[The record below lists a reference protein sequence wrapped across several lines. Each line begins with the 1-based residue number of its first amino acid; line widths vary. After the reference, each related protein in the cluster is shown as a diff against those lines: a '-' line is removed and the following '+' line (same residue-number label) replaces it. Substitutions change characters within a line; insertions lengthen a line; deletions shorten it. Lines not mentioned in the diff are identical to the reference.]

1 MIGANLPCSCLQ
13 CLALKNSKKLWLTN
27 WRTKPSVSLEAP
39 NPTSP
44 PPCSSPCSR
53 LSATPRFQI
62 FLLIEILPLT
72 SSNTSVTPDC
82 PSRASPLPFGKPK
95 GWYPLQGVTL
105 HLILPHSLRCPAD
118 TYFTQVAMH
127 YPHLQYASGQ
137 TVAFAHYEDPLPDQL
152 ATKLPVDIQN
162 VSYHCSGYRLL
173 HWSPRLAAGSNKLP
187 PDDVCNI
194 IRVAATLSYYVAR
207 QVRRNQE
214 SSKLLI
220 LTPHNDTVD
229 DILDAV
235 GLPPDNLP
243 PSLYE
248 FYLVMIYRQQ
258 ILPTTLTEFTR
269 TDHKGKQYTPLLE
282 NVTFREIH
290 TKISNNPALHQD
302 LERRATID
310 TIVQVALDFPKGF
323 SSYCT
328 ISNTVK
334 AIGIGGVASVFVSC
348 KISDF
353 LTKTKEA
360 QARNLVA
367 LTRSKGL
374 CVLLLPS
381 TDRFPNSSLHFL
393 RTLCAFRH
401 GMFSIGASPI
411 DLPKLGAFITQPDVK
426 YDGTPSIYTADTW
439 QVTHQISWYGTWHC
453 LPLAI
458 AVSYAKHTFYFTLSL
473 RTGVVP
479 SSNVHQLDAS
489 AFEWKGSVPNHPSA
503 TISFARDGLVLQ
515 AQFPMVLFPFPAGR
529 GSTSI
534 LSSKPTHYTLR
545 PVSGTYFFANASFN
559 KGHTHPL
566 STGLHDPDD
575 IPFPPQ
581 MIRWPQDSPS
591 VLPVALATP
600 AQRNPVPSWL
610 PADSKTLYQQGLE
623 ALATEDALHNAN
635 PAHWLPAYCAHALH
649 NFPKN
654 TYLSWL
660 TQTLWPLLIPK

>member
-1 MIGANLPCSCLQ
+1 M
-13 CLALKNSKKLWLTN
+13 
-27 WRTKPSVSLEAP
+27 
-39 NPTSP
+39 
-44 PPCSSPCSR
+44 
-53 LSATPRFQI
+53 
-62 FLLIEILPLT
+62 
-72 SSNTSVTPDC
+72 
-82 PSRASPLPFGKPK
+82 
-95 GWYPLQGVTL
+95 
-105 HLILPHSLRCPAD
+105 
-118 TYFTQVAMH
+118 
-127 YPHLQYASGQ
+127 
-137 TVAFAHYEDPLPDQL
+137 
-152 ATKLPVDIQN
+152 
-162 VSYHCSGYRLL
+162 
-173 HWSPRLAAGSNKLP
+173 
-187 PDDVCNI
+187 
-194 IRVAATLSYYVAR
+194 
-207 QVRRNQE
+207 
-214 SSKLLI
+214 
-220 LTPHNDTVD
+220 
-229 DILDAV
+229 
-235 GLPPDNLP
+235 
-243 PSLYE
+243 
-248 FYLVMIYRQQ
+248 
-258 ILPTTLTEFTR
+258 TTLFCFASIQLR
-269 TDHKGKQYTPLLE
+269 PNADHDTLTKKGAGY
-282 NVTFREIH
+282 
-290 TKISNNPALHQD
+290 
-302 LERRATID
+302 
-310 TIVQVALDFPKGF
+310 
-323 SSYCT
+323 
-328 ISNTVK
+328 TVK

-381 TDRFPNSSLHFL
+381 TDRFPHSSLHFL
-393 RTLCAFRH
+393 RALCAFRH

-411 DLPKLGAFITQPDVK
+411 DLPKLGAFISQPDVK

-489 AFEWKGSVPNHPSA
+489 AFEWKGSLPNHPSA

-534 LSSKPTHYTLR
+534 LSSKPTGLR
-545 PVSGTYFFANASFN
+545 VYPVSGTYFFANASFN

-575 IPFPPQ
+575 IPFPPP

-610 PADSKTLYQQGLE
+610 PEDSKTLYQQGLE
-623 ALATEDALHNAN
+623 ALTTEDALHNAN

-649 NFPKN
+649 NFSEEHLSVLANPDTLASFNTEVVDPLLHSEHFRAQEYLQGPLASADVGFTPVLRRRPVPLTDGPPDDDFIVSLNIASLHNPRLYIDHLYRKIAELATLLAGSDIPKSPLGYVRLQTLQSYDGRDVPGN
-654 TYLSWL
+654 FNPT
-660 TQTLWPLLIPK
+660 TQTVVATNKFSILSQGNLRPMSKDVLETLLILDFKAQGRGRRFQYATYRPPAPEGGRTIKEYAVRLAPATQAAAGPEGSAPPTTLVPPQYGAYFCSGSMLNPLKRYGINLRC